1 MKTLLAVGL
10 FIEKQVTLARAAEL
24 AGMSLSDFIDMLAE
38 KDIPWI
44 EYTEEDKKMDDI
56 AIAKLISE
64 KGHPYE

>member
-1 MKTLLAVGL
+1 M
-10 FIEKQVTLARAAEL
+10 TLARAAEL